1 MKKVLITGA
10 SRGLGKCLAEVFGQ
24 AGYHLILH
32 SKTKEVSCVNK
43 TFSWDKNY
51 NEGREVTCETVKGD
65 INEPDTIA
73 KLQEASEGGLDILI
87 NNAGIYTNKYFPE
100 TTPKDFT
107 DIINTNLIAPIM
119 LTKAIWP
126 IFEKKKSG
134 VVIFINS
141 VAGKC
146 GSPAESA
153 YCASKF
159 GLKGFADSLQYD
171 GDRAG
176 VKVISVFVGGMR
188 TDMTKDRGYPELH
201 IDPHEV
207 ALMIFDLSK
216 EYKGAEATEVVI
228 DRIGRCNR

>member
-1 MKKVLITGA
+1 MITGA
-10 SRGLGKCLAEVFGQ
+10 NRGLGKCLAGVFAQEDYG
-24 AGYHLILH
+24 LILH
-32 SKTKEVSCVNK
+32 NGMKDGDLRNPATIKK
-43 TFSWDKNY
+43 L
-51 NEGREVTCETVKGD
+51 RELAGD
-65 INEPDTIA
+65 YD
-73 KLQEASEGGLDILI
+73 LDILI

-100 TTPKDFT
+100 TTPEDFT
-107 DIINTNLIAPIM
+107 QIINTNLIAPIM
-119 LTKAIWP
+119 LTKAVWH

-141 VAGKC
+141 VAGTC

-176 VKVISVFVGGMR
+176 VKVISVFLGAMR
-188 TDMTKDRGYPELH
+188 TDMIKDRGGDPLLN

-207 ALMIFDLSK
+207 ALMIFDLAK

-228 DRIGRCNR
+228 NRIGRCNRQ